1 MYLSTGRETCILRN
15 QLTGLS
21 RLLPKDG
28 KAEMKSTRP
37 VDSVDLGPPPVL
49 RGVVSSPASPGNSET
64 RFSFISGK

>member
-1 MYLSTGRETCILRN
+1 M
-15 QLTGLS
+15 GLS
-21 RLLPKDG
+21 RLLPKDE

-37 VDSVDLGPPPVL
+37 VDSVELGPPPVL